1 MPPQK
6 RYGFFPAVSAG
17 WVLSEESFIKNYI
30 GNVLS
35 YFKVRGSW
43 GITGNDAGIP
53 YYFYLPAFIQ
63 ANGRYTLG
71 AEPQNVNSWVED
83 VHHQYLP
90 NVIWEKSEKT
100 NIGVDMQLFKNHLSI
115 SADYF
120 REFTSQ
126 ILTPRN
132 TVSTL
137 IGYGTSGGPL
147 GNVGKTYNS
156 GFEVEA
162 AYSGRIKDFHWTL
175 AATPPMRTTKSAT
188 TTNSP
193 SPTTTAVPS
202 AILSTPSTGSRPTAL
217 HQRAGPL

>member
-1 MPPQK
+1 MGALG
-6 RYGFFPAVSAG
+6 R
-17 WVLSEESFIKNYI
+17 VLHQE
-30 GNVLS
+30 
-35 YFKVRGSW
+35 
-43 GITGNDAGIP
+43 P
-53 YYFYLPAFIQ
+53 YRKHLELLQGARFVGHHRQRCRHSLLLLPARIHPGQ
-63 ANGRYTLG
+63 RPLHAGR
-71 AEPQNVNSWVED
+71 AEPQNVNSWAED

-90 NVIWEKSEKT
+90 NVTWEKSEKT
-100 NIGVDMQLFKNHLSI
+100 NVGVDMRLFKTTSSI

-175 AATPPMRTTKSAT
+175 GGYASYAHNEIRHNDEQPFCLS
-188 TTNSP
+188 
-193 SPTTTAVPS
+193 TTA
-202 AILSTPSTGSRPTAL
+202 
-217 HQRAGPL
+217 